1 MAVWMVAVKVLM
13 MMDTVKVQPAELDVP
28 TKRPTVLIVRSL
40 ENGSRSDRPGAATE
54 VTDNVV
60 RAVYGVWTTTARRTG
75 VLAQKGLEEVCHQNG
90 IAIAISKTG
99 PSRPDFGWQLLGLK
113 VIPKAR

>member
-1 MAVWMVAVKVLM
+1 MVAVKVLM

-75 VLAQKGLEEVCHQNG
+75 VLAQKGLEEACHQNG